1 MNNDRMRIA
10 TLIRDVLIESYDI
23 NENLPLQ
30 NLISNHLTDLMQAQ
44 VRSLKQL
51 DNLKGSEQ
59 KSLKMQK
66 ARSAYDLLSQAKTAT
81 LNGQWTEAAHSLSV
95 LVNPLSYIEGE

>member
-1 MNNDRMRIA
+1 MNNDKMRIA
-10 TLIRDVLIESYDI
+10 TLIRDVLIESHDI

-51 DNLKGSEQ
+51 DNLKDSEQ

-66 ARSAYDLLSQAKTAT
+66 ARSAYELLSQAKTAT
-81 LNGQWTEAAHSLSV
+81 LNGKWTEATHSLSV
-95 LVNPLSYIEGE
+95 LVNPLSYVEGE

>member
-30 NLISNHLTDLMQAQ
+30 NLIGNHLTDLMQAE

-51 DNLKGSEQ
+51 DNLKDSEQ

-66 ARSAYDLLSQAKTAT
+66 ARSAYDLLSQAKTTTLKGEWNEAT
-81 LNGQWTEAAHSLSV
+81 HSLNV
-95 LVNPLSYIEGE
+95 LVNPLSYVEGE